1 MKLRGKR
8 GIALVMVLLLL
19 FGAFSCPIYAQS
31 AFCHGTREKRYVA
44 LTFDDGPHPRYTKKI
59 LSILSQY
66 GIKATFFMI
75 GSNVAHYPD
84 VARAVHEGGHEI
96 GCHTYSHPH
105 MKSLS
110 VKELSIELDK
120 CESLFEALA
129 LPNPVLFRPPEGFR
143 SQEQVRFLEERGY
156 RVVIWSFDPKD
167 WSGTPSSRMVSA
179 ALSGVRGGD
188 ILLFHDYISG
198 QNNTI
203 AAIEQLIP
211 KLLESGYQ
219 FVTVSELISET
230 RGQAVGASA
239 FSACSF
245 W

>member
-1 MKLRGKR
+1 
-8 GIALVMVLLLL
+8 MVLFLSLLL
-19 FGAFSCPIYAQS
+19 CVLSFPGSAQE
-31 AFCHGTREKRYVA
+31 AFCHGTREKRCVA
-44 LTFDDGPHPRYTKKI
+44 LTFDDGPHPRYTEKI
-59 LSILSQY
+59 LSILKQY
-66 GIKATFFMI
+66 GVKATFFMI

-84 VARAVHEGGHEI
+84 VARAVHEEGHEI

-105 MKSLS
+105 MKNLS
-110 VKELSIELDK
+110 VKELSVELDK
-120 CESLFEALA
+120 YERLFDSLA
-129 LPNPVLFRPPEGFR
+129 LPDPVLFRPPEGFR
-143 SQEQVRFLEERGY
+143 SQEQVRLLEERGY
-156 RVVIWSFDPKD
+156 HVVIWSFDPKD
-167 WSGTPSSRMVSA
+167 WRGTPSSQMVSG

-219 FVTVSELISET
+219 FVTVSELMLET
-230 RGQAVGASA
+230 KGQAVGASA